1 MLRQRIR
8 VRFRKQGDLRW
19 ISHRDLVR
27 VFERLMRR
35 AGLRLGMSEGFHP
48 KARMTFPSALALGVE
63 GREEVM
69 EFELAEPLGAEE
81 ISRRLADQAPEG
93 LHLTEV
99 QCLQPHQRKARLQ
112 RVTYQMPVPPA
123 RHEALEASI
132 RELEEQPSLWIQRQG
147 DREINS
153 PVSGLDQLDFQSGT
167 LQFRLQGNQQGG
179 FSPRDVLQAL
189 GLDDLQREGVC
200 LTRSEVEIEG

>member
-1 MLRQRIR
+1 MLRPRIR

-63 GREEVM
+63 GWDEVM
-69 EFELAEPLGAEE
+69 EFELAEPLDAAE
-81 ISRRLADQAPEG
+81 ISRRMADQAPEG
-93 LHLTEV
+93 LHLKEV
-99 QCLQPHQRKARLQ
+99 QCLQPQQRKARLRQ
-112 RVTYQMPVPPA
+112 VTYRMSVPLA
-123 RHEALEASI
+123 RHAALEASI
-132 RELEEQPSLWIQRQG
+132 RELEKQPSLWIHRSG
-147 DREINS
+147 DRQVNS
-153 PVSGLDQLDFQSGT
+153 PASGLDQLDFQSGT

-179 FSPRDVLQAL
+179 FSPRHVLQAL
-189 GLDDLQREGVC
+189 GLDDLQRQGVC

>member
-63 GREEVM
+63 GMDEVM
-69 EFELAEPLGAEE
+69 EFELAESLGAEE
-81 ISRRLADQAPEG
+81 ISRRLVDQAPEG

-99 QCLQPHQRKARLQ
+99 QWLQPHQRKARLR
-112 RVTYQMPVPPA
+112 RVAYQMPVPPS
-123 RHEALEASI
+123 RQEALEASI
-132 RELEEQPSLWIQRQG
+132 RELEKQPSLWIQPQG
-147 DREINS
+147 DREMNS
-153 PVSGLDQLDFQSGT
+153 PASGLDQLDFQSGT
-167 LQFRLQGNQQGG
+167 LRFRLQGNQQGG
-179 FSPRDVLQAL
+179 FSPRHVLQAL

>member
-63 GREEVM
+63 GWDEVM
-69 EFELAEPLGAEE
+69 EFELAEPLAAEE
-81 ISRRLADQAPEG
+81 ISRRLAEQAPEG

-99 QCLQPHQRKARLQ
+99 RCLQPHQRKARLRQ
-112 RVTYQMPVPPA
+112 VTYRMPIPHA
-123 RHEALEASI
+123 RHEALEARI
-132 RELEEQPSLWIQRQG
+132 QELEKQPSFWIQPTGDRQG
-147 DREINS
+147 NS
-153 PVSGLDQLDFQSGT
+153 PASGLDQLDFQSGT
-167 LQFRLQGNQQGG
+167 LQFRLQGNLQGG
-179 FSPRDVLQAL
+179 FSPRHVLQAL
-189 GLDDLQREGVC
+189 GLDDLQQEGVC